1 MRSFA
6 MALITALS
14 ILAPVAVAADWVGFR
29 GSDASGTSGDTGLPT
44 TWSASE
50 GIAWKTELPGPG
62 TSSPIVTGDKVL
74 LTCYRGIDGDST
86 DNLERFLVCVDRASG
101 KIVWST
107 PVKGAADEEI
117 PNGMLMTHGYA
128 SSTPVTDGEKI
139 YVLFGQSG
147 VLAFDLSGNKL
158 WQTELGDE
166 RSLMGWGS
174 ASSPVLYKNLVIVN
188 AGAEAQAIIA
198 LDKES
203 GNEVWKAPADGLNG
217 CWATPVLVE
226 TPEGNQDLV
235 LNAPYEI
242 WGFNPDTGKLRWYC
256 EGAQGST
263 VCPTVVAKDGIVY
276 AIGGGGGMTEAAL
289 VAVKPGGKGD
299 VNESHVVWRKN
310 LGSYITSPVIVGDLL
325 YWNANNILNC
335 VKLADGETV
344 YQERLSG
351 GGPSASKGSGAGKS
365 GQRRPGGGFGGGFGG
380 GRGGPGGQPY
390 ASVVAADGKIYA
402 TMRNGEIVVVA
413 AGPKFE
419 VLARNKLD
427 DDAGNFNATPA
438 IDDGQLLVRSD
449 KYLYCLGTK

>member
-6 MALITALS
+6 MFSVVVLS
-14 ILAPVAVAADWVGFR
+14 ILAQAASAADWVGFR
-29 GSDASGTSGDTGLPT
+29 GSDASGTSADTGLPT
-44 TWSASE
+44 TWSPSE
-50 GIAWKTELPGPG
+50 GIAWKTELPGAG
-62 TSSPIVTGDKVL
+62 SSCPIVTGEKVL
-74 LTCYRGIDGDST
+74 VTCYRGVEGGSV
-86 DNLERFLVCVDRASG
+86 DNLERLLVCADRASG
-101 KIVWST
+101 KILWST
-107 PVKGAADEEI
+107 PVKGAADEEQ
-117 PNGMLMTHGYA
+117 PDRMLMTHGYA
-128 SSTPVTDGEKI
+128 SSTPVTDGERVF
-139 YVLFGQSG
+139 VLFGQSG
-147 VLAFDLSGNKL
+147 VLAFDLDGKQL

-166 RSLMGWGS
+166 SSLMGWGS
-174 ASSPVLYKNLVIVN
+174 AASPVLYKNLVIVN

-198 LDKES
+198 LDKET

-226 TPEGNQDLV
+226 TPDGNQDLV

-242 WGFNPDTGKLRWYC
+242 WGFNPDTGLVRWWC
-256 EGAQGST
+256 DGAQGSA

-276 AIGGGGGMTEAAL
+276 AIGGGGGMTQAAL
-289 VAVKPGGKGD
+289 VAVKSGGKGD
-299 VNESHVVWRKN
+299 VNESQVMWRKN

-325 YWNANNILNC
+325 YWNSNNVLNC

-351 GGPSASKGSGAGKS
+351 GGGSSGAKGDAGKS
-365 GQRRPGGGFGGGFGG
+365 QRRPGGGGF
-380 GRGGPGGQPY
+380 GGQPY

-402 TMRNGEIVVVA
+402 TMKNGEIVVVA

-427 DDAGNFNATPA
+427 DDAGSFNATPA

-449 KYLYCLGTK
+449 KYLYCLGKK